1 MTRHTPR
8 QVGFFIGWSAN
19 DKSAV
24 YETATKVQV
33 ASWHQVFCFISSIFL
48 KFMLRSQSNSMH
60 VMKEVYRALYELG
73 FLWRNISFFR
83 IRVKM
88 NSKRNPGRYEKMNIT
103 LYRSPR
109 CSERSPG
116 ISRNLKLIQNRLR
129 LPAGLFIVP
138 DGKRARAV
146 GR

>member
-1 MTRHTPR
+1 MHELLDSGPADMVGAGQQMTKTASTRQRPR
-8 QVGFFIGWSAN
+8 SKWHLGIRFGF
-19 DKSAV
+19 
-24 YETATKVQV
+24 
-33 ASWHQVFCFISSIFL
+33 SIRFYP
-48 KFMLRSQSNSMH
+48 KIVLRSQSNSMH
-60 VMKEVYRALYELG
+60 VMKEVYRALHELG

-88 NSKRNPGRYEKMNIT
+88 DSKRYPGRHEKMNIT

-116 ISRNLKLIQNRLR
+116 IFRSLLSVKNRFR
-129 LPAGLFIVP
+129 LLAGLFVLP
-138 DGKRARAV
+138 DGERARAV